1 MYEIDSKK
9 RYNLTHVYESGMEKD
24 LKNVQLK
31 VAERNFIV
39 VLDETGKE
47 HIFTG
52 AVGIHL
58 TEV

>member
-9 RYNLTHVYESGMEKD
+9 RYNVTHVYGTGWSYTLE
-24 LKNVQLK
+24 NVQLK
-31 VAERNFIV
+31 VVKRNFIV
-39 VLDETGKE
+39 VTDKEGKE